1 MNNKPLV
8 RVRVEDLNDDVKT
21 QVAELLRAGQSE
33 KAMEQLEHLG
43 FLEPTS
49 LVADI
54 AGLQAKLLRMIEAL
68 PPKHL
73 KGLEDGP
80 ASVIVHRGIRMNPA
94 EASDH
99 GLWVAIAIHGLKY
112 VQSRWSDV
120 PLHVFSGRSD
130 HSWER
135 LWWVGE
141 LLNVNGDYTACLEF
155 SMNTNAT
162 NEVNRLFVRDKAWAI
177 AFARVVAH
185 YNPGGKAGPIPDV
198 LINSLSKKVRILART
213 VPLPTPVSE
222 PASPG
227 IVDEI
232 VLAGQIETALGL
244 IRRQLEGT
252 SLHESCGFEWLA

>member
-1 MNNKPLV
+1 MNNRTLY
-8 RVRVEDLNDDVKT
+8 RVRVEDLNDDVRNE
-21 QVAELLRAGQSE
+21 VAELLRAGDSA
-33 KAMEQLEHLG
+33 KAIKQLDHFG
-43 FLEPTS
+43 FLEPS
-49 LVADI
+49 SVEADI
-54 AGLQAKLLRMIEAL
+54 AGLQKQLLDMIGKL

-80 ASVIVHRGIRMNPA
+80 ASVIVHQGIPMNPA

-99 GLWVAIAIHGLKY
+99 GLWVAIAIHGLRY

-130 HSWER
+130 HAWER

-141 LLNVNGDYTACLEF
+141 LLSVNGDYTASLEF

-177 AFARVVAH
+177 AFARIVGH

-213 VPLPTPVSE
+213 VPLPTPFSG
-222 PASPG
+222 PTIPG
-227 IVDEI
+227 IVDEV
-232 VLAGQIETALGL
+232 VLAAQIDTALGL

-252 SLHESCGFEWLA
+252 KLHESCGFEWPG

>member
-1 MNNKPLV
+1 MLF
-8 RVRVEDLNDDVKT
+8 RVRVEDLNDDVKG
-21 QVAELLRAGQSE
+21 QISALLHAGDGA
-33 KAMEQLEHLG
+33 KAMNQLEELG
-43 FLEPTS
+43 FLEPS
-49 LVADI
+49 SVEADI
-54 AGLQAKLLRMIEAL
+54 SDLQKQLLDMIGNL

-80 ASVIVHRGIRMNPA
+80 ASMIVHKGIRMNPA

-99 GLWVAIAIHGLKY
+99 GLWVAIAILGLKY
-112 VQSRWSDV
+112 VHSRWSDV

-130 HSWER
+130 HAWER

-141 LLNVNGDYTACLEF
+141 LLNVNGDYTASLEF

-177 AFARVVAH
+177 AFARIVGH
-185 YNPGGKAGPIPDV
+185 YNPGGKPGPIPDV

-222 PASPG
+222 RAVPG
-227 IVDEI
+227 KVDEV
-232 VLAGQIETALGL
+232 VLAAQIDIALGL
-244 IRRQLEGT
+244 IRKQLEGT
-252 SLHESCGFEWLA
+252 KLHESCGFEWPS